1 MNSAVAA
8 AKVNLTLHITGRRE
22 TLHTLDMR
30 VCSVSLFDRVT
41 LLPPASAPEGIAD
54 GSGRTVLTAMPEG
67 FRPELFFEA
76 FSRTL
81 SLAEEFFGKTEGVFA
96 IEKRIPA
103 RAGLGGSSAPAAAL
117 VRLLSARSGI
127 RPTSE
132 FLLSLGSDVPYMYEG
147 GEARVTGCGESVERL
162 PFGKRSVLLVLPSG
176 GSDTAKAYALY
187 DEGVISPGDNHLF
200 AAACRLCPETGRAAE
215 ALSLAGARRVV
226 MSGSGSA
233 VCAFFG
239 DEQEAERV
247 KRALPRDLDCVLLHT
262 VDGLGLGSVD
272 L

>member
-1 MNSAVAA
+1 M
-8 AKVNLTLHITGRRE
+8 
-22 TLHTLDMR
+22 
-30 VCSVSLFDRVT
+30 
-41 LLPPASAPEGIAD
+41 
-54 GSGRTVLTAMPEG
+54 
-67 FRPELFFEA
+67 
-76 FSRTL
+76 
-81 SLAEEFFGKTEGVFA
+81 FA

-162 PFGKRSVLLVLPSG
+162 PFVKRSVLLVLPSG
-176 GSDTAKAYALY
+176 GADTAKAYALY
-187 DEGVISPGDNHLF
+187 DEGVTSPGDNHLF

-262 VDGLGLGSVD
+262 VDALVRGSVD

>member
-41 LLPPASAPEGIAD
+41 LLPPASAPEGISD
-54 GSGRTVLTAMPEG
+54 GSGRAVLTAVPEG

-103 RAGLGGSSAPAAAL
+103 RAGLGGS
-117 VRLLSARSGI
+117 
-127 RPTSE
+127 
-132 FLLSLGSDVPYMYEG
+132 LLSLGSDVPYMYEG

-162 PFGKRSVLLVLPSG
+162 PFVKRSVLLVLPSG
-176 GSDTAKAYALY
+176 GADTAKAYALY
-187 DEGVISPGDNHLF
+187 DEGVTFPGDNHLF

>member
-41 LLPPASAPEGIAD
+41 LLPPASAPEGISD
-54 GSGRTVLTAMPEG
+54 GSGRAVLTAMPEG

-103 RAGLGGSSAPAAAL
+103 RAGLGGSTAPAAAL
-117 VRLLSARSGI
+117 ER
-127 RPTSE
+127 
-132 FLLSLGSDVPYMYEG
+132 LLSLGSDVPYMYEG
-147 GEARVTGCGESVERL
+147 GEACVTGCGESVERL
-162 PFGKRSVLLVLPSG
+162 PFVKRSVLLVLPSG
-176 GSDTAKAYALY
+176 GADTAKAYALY
-187 DEGVISPGDNHLF
+187 DEGVTSPGDNHLF

-226 MSGSGSA
+226 MSGSGST
-233 VCAFFG
+233 VCAFF
-239 DEQEAERV
+239 DEEQEAEQV

>member
-1 MNSAVAA
+1 MAA
-8 AKVNLTLHITGRRE
+8 SK
-22 TLHTLDMR
+22 LDE
-30 VCSVSLFDRVT
+30 VVSLAKRRGFVFPAGEIYGGTRSAWDYGPLGVALKDNIKREWWRSMVVT
-41 LLPPASAPEGIAD
+41 RGDVVGVDFAGRESLCLVGVGACSLLATAIGAFVGALPIRAD
-54 GSGRTVLTAMPEG
+54 
-67 FRPELFFEA
+67 
-76 FSRTL
+76 
-81 SLAEEFFGKTEGVFA
+81 
-96 IEKRIPA
+96 
-103 RAGLGGSSAPAAAL
+103 
-117 VRLLSARSGI
+117 LSARSGI

-162 PFGKRSVLLVLPSG
+162 PFVKRSVLLVLPSG
-176 GSDTAKAYALY
+176 GADTAKAYALY
-187 DEGVISPGDNHLF
+187 DQGVISPGDNHLF

-262 VDGLGLGSVD
+262 VDALVRGSVD